1 MREGTKVAVQE
12 MVVEDMV
19 TVGKDAYVASKKPNL
34 QKWLLCPQRADDIKE
49 LCKANGPRHLL
60 FASPY
65 IIAYFAA
72 IYLQLTIDRLW
83 VNLLLSATLG
93 HLLYVWFVLHHD
105 CMHRTAFVDDR
116 WNRMMGRFYALSFTM
131 TFTTNRETH
140 ARHHAHIADP
150 DRDPDEYYFA
160 AELKDIWMRIWRYYE
175 WYTRISLTKY
185 GTRVKWTVLA
195 EQLTNLTVWVA
206 VHAVLI
212 SLGMG
217 MKVLFIFW
225 FPIAFVAFVI
235 NPITRGY
242 EHAAITLYPPNDPR
256 KRDMSKNAI
265 TVNNP
270 VFGWLCANISFHVE
284 HHAVPRCPFY
294 NLQKLHRLFQEEKM
308 QYLVAPF
315 PLYRVWKG
323 KKMLQGMTSNA
334 DPNYDPVADWPAE
347 RGLEVATV

>member
-1 MREGTKVAVQE
+1 MAVE

-19 TVGKDAYVASKKPNL
+19 TVGNDAFVPKQKPKI
-34 QKWLLCPQRADDIKE
+34 QKWLTCPQRADDIKA
-49 LCKANGPRHLL
+49 LCKVNGAKHLL

-65 IIAYFAA
+65 VVAYFVC
-72 IYLQLTIDRLW
+72 IYLQLTVDTLW
-83 VNLLLSATLG
+83 VNLLLSATIG

-105 CMHRTAFVDDR
+105 CMHQTAFVDDR

-150 DRDPDEYYFA
+150 ERDPDEYYFA
-160 AELKDIWMRIWRYYE
+160 GELKDIWMRIWRYYE

-195 EQLTNLTVWVA
+195 EQLTNLTVWVV

-225 FPIAFVAFVI
+225 FPIAFVALVI

-270 VFGWLCANISFHVE
+270 VFGWVCANISFHVE

-323 KKMLQGMTSNA
+323 RKMLQGMTTNA
-334 DPNYDPVADWPAE
+334 DPNYDPVADWPSE
-347 RGLEVATV
+347 RGLEAATV